1 MFQQLVYD
9 DGEIAVSLMADSVHK
24 AEKMILHLAMRWL
37 PPKSYQDRQG
47 NSVGTTNCMGGET
60 DWFWLPTSFGY
71 AVGRVLIEQKT
82 ASPELVSYFDENGF
96 AKLVQW
102 LVDADEL
109 TSGMCY

>member
-1 MFQQLVYD
+1 MFQQLVYS
-9 DGEIAVSLMADSVHK
+9 DGEIAVSLVADSDRE
-24 AEKMILHLAMRWL
+24 AEKMVLHLAMRWL
-37 PPKSYQDRQG
+37 PPKPYKDRQG
-47 NSVGTTNCMGGET
+47 NSVNTTNCMGGET

-82 ASPELVSYFDENGF
+82 ASPELARYFDEIGF

-102 LVDADEL
+102 LVDDHEL